1 MEWEKRNICETKLF
15 LLEMGVEKLAFDL
28 SKLVIRSEIIE
39 SFGRE
44 YALTGVMPPQKE
56 SVKSVKSFQPSG
68 KGNQQQD
75 MPVIWGS
82 HTENM
87 PEEGSIWWSLMR
99 KYQEVKL
106 VTMYVIDLSVLQIQN
121 SAFSFSS
128 NDLSIVELIQRC
140 SVCDDEEWPEGLV
153 TRFQDL
159 LVMSVPGR
167 HFPSRHWRTVKKLS
181 LTHYEGY
188 HVEIKGRGR
197 SWWPGGWGIH
207 YLNLLMM
214 LLWNPS
220 AVLKTLPTQWRFISN
235 DTIMLFSQLLGKVQV
250 IGTMESV

>member
-56 SVKSVKSFQPSG
+56 RVKSVKSFQPSG

-87 PEEGSIWWSLMR
+87 PEEGSI
-99 KYQEVKL
+99 
-106 VTMYVIDLSVLQIQN
+106 
-121 SAFSFSS
+121 
-128 NDLSIVELIQRC
+128 
-140 SVCDDEEWPEGLV
+140 
-153 TRFQDL
+153 
-159 LVMSVPGR
+159 
-167 HFPSRHWRTVKKLS
+167 
-181 LTHYEGY
+181 
-188 HVEIKGRGR
+188 
-197 SWWPGGWGIH
+197 
-207 YLNLLMM
+207 
-214 LLWNPS
+214 
-220 AVLKTLPTQWRFISN
+220 
-235 DTIMLFSQLLGKVQV
+235 
-250 IGTMESV
+250 

>member
-1 MEWEKRNICETKLF
+1 MEHLKRIFKWSGKKRNICETKLF

-87 PEEGSIWWSLMR
+87 PEEGSI
-99 KYQEVKL
+99 
-106 VTMYVIDLSVLQIQN
+106 
-121 SAFSFSS
+121 
-128 NDLSIVELIQRC
+128 
-140 SVCDDEEWPEGLV
+140 
-153 TRFQDL
+153 
-159 LVMSVPGR
+159 
-167 HFPSRHWRTVKKLS
+167 
-181 LTHYEGY
+181 
-188 HVEIKGRGR
+188 
-197 SWWPGGWGIH
+197 
-207 YLNLLMM
+207 
-214 LLWNPS
+214 
-220 AVLKTLPTQWRFISN
+220 
-235 DTIMLFSQLLGKVQV
+235 
-250 IGTMESV
+250 